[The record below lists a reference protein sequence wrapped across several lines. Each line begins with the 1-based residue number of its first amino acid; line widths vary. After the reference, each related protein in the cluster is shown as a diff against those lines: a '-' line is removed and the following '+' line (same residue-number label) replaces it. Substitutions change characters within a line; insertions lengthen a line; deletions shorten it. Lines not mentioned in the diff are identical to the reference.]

1 MESVTFAVH
10 WGAVTLLTD
19 KGPLS
24 TQRGPDRDPEQTG
37 FPPDDAVRISG
48 ERVAQTVEHVTFN
61 HGVLGSIPSA
71 LTSKINHLAKID
83 GAVRRPW

>member
-37 FPPDDAVRISG
+37 FPRTMLFESQA
-48 ERVAQTVEHVTFN
+48 
-61 HGVLGSIPSA
+61 SA
-71 LTSKINHLAKID
+71 
-83 GAVRRPW
+83 